1 MRYGDLGHL
10 HTGKAIINSDFEHLQ
25 LVSYKDKESV
35 ILCLLSNRIDLGPGM
50 KLSLSMHIG
59 IPMQISL

>member
-10 HTGKAIINSDFEHLQ
+10 HTGKAIINSNFEHLQ

-35 ILCLLSNRIDLGPGM
+35 I
-50 KLSLSMHIG
+50 
-59 IPMQISL
+59 